1 MNFYSVLSSTNAK
14 QFVLSIKNTV
24 MGTGEP
30 NHSVLALSRFAWRL
44 SLSCSGYR
52 KDGLCDVLSFAITTI
67 RKKTGG
73 QTLVT
78 LELKT
83 WLLSEGSFFE
93 IKMRTESVSNI
104 STLVRDKGGV
114 ERSLGHFLS
123 AEKKTFL
130 LTSSL
135 WNDF

>member
-1 MNFYSVLSSTNAK
+1 M
-14 QFVLSIKNTV
+14 
-24 MGTGEP
+24 
-30 NHSVLALSRFAWRL
+30 
-44 SLSCSGYR
+44 
-52 KDGLCDVLSFAITTI
+52 
-67 RKKTGG
+67 
-73 QTLVT
+73 T

-104 STLVRDKGGV
+104 NTLVRDKGGV

-123 AEKKTFL
+123 AEKETFL

-135 WNDF
+135 